1 MPIQSFEQWKTA
13 QTSTPTTSA
22 PVKVGKIQS
31 FDEWKAAQPPAPA
44 AQPGFLSKAVDWT
57 KGAVKDVAQTVAS
70 PFLRIGATAM
80 GGVEEALS
88 LGGDLVGNKKFADQR
103 HQNYLDLQKN
113 GLDAGY
119 LGKAKVINGPVDAI
133 GVGLDAGANLIGAE
147 GASSALKAG
156 AKGFLKQSIKTG
168 AKAGFE
174 QGLIQGAGKSLQ
186 QDNPTVGGVISDTA
200 KGAVYGTGAGGVL
213 GGLLGGISSK
223 LKKPVVE
230 PKVTAAM
237 DVVKND
243 VPKVPANPNWN
254 QDLPLPTNP
263 NPDAPYIPNEQL
275 PTIQMGGSKVKP
287 SISMDAPPKV
297 YTPEPVPKVPLTPD
311 IQMGNLPPKK
321 IVKDNL
327 PVIDY
332 GGVTT
337 PTKTLPKGMRYE
349 PIKAP
354 VVPKYTPVQPKP
366 NGYTYEPISNN
377 QTSPQTPEYKQ
388 PILSR
393 TNQIQ
398 PPSVSTSPTQP
409 PFVNSPQIGD
419 RTVVNPT
426 QTTSRLT
433 PVEGTG
439 TVKTRGLASSLEEKL
454 QKSLGALPEYNVVG
468 NEGQFKNVAE
478 ITATDLP
485 RAKRIA
491 LGQEAPPAGT
501 HPEAFYVAMSEL
513 AKNDPALALQLGKE
527 SSLISD
533 STTMGQRIQLLS
545 HLNPDS
551 LVNVIRDVQKSFDT
565 ASGKKYNNF
574 KQVVKNKTLEIDSH
588 IGKNVSKKE
597 DWSSFIDSIKC

>member
-44 AQPGFLSKAVDWT
+44 AQPGFLSKAADWT

-70 PFLRIGATAM
+70 PFLRLGATAI
-80 GGVEEALS
+80 GGVEEAMS
-88 LGGDLVGNKKFADQR
+88 LAGDLTGNKQFADQR
-103 HQNYLDLQKN
+103 HQNYLDLQNN

-133 GVGLDAGANLIGAE
+133 GVGLDAGSNLIGAG
-147 GASSALKAG
+147 GASTVVKQGL
-156 AKGFLKQSIKTG
+156 KGFIKQGIKTG

-186 QDNPTVGGVISDTA
+186 EDNPTVGGVISDTA
-200 KGAVYGTGAGGVL
+200 KGAVYGTGAGAVLGGVL
-213 GGLLGGISSK
+213 GAATSK
-223 LKKPVVE
+223 FKKPVVE

-243 VPKVPANPNWN
+243 VPPPPTPQAKHANYAASQGYEPITPNN
-254 QDLPLPTNP
+254 
-263 NPDAPYIPNEQL
+263 QL
-275 PTIQMGGSKVKP
+275 PTIQMGAKEGSP
-287 SISMDAPPKV
+287 IPTISMDAPVKG
-297 YTPEPVPKVPLTPD
+297 PVP
-311 IQMGNLPPKK
+311 
-321 IVKDNL
+321 
-327 PVIDY
+327 
-332 GGVTT
+332 
-337 PTKTLPKGMRYE
+337 PKGMRYE
-349 PIKAP
+349 PI
-354 VVPKYTPVQPKP
+354 QPP
-366 NGYTYEPISNN
+366 
-377 QTSPQTPEYKQ
+377 
-388 PILSR
+388 
-393 TNQIQ
+393 IQ
-398 PPSVSTSPTQP
+398 PPVQIQQAPAVQPTNSIP
-409 PFVNSPQIGD
+409 VGSRVNE
-419 RTVVNPT
+419 T
-426 QTTSRLT
+426 TTSRLT

-439 TVKTRGLASSLEEKL
+439 DLKVRGLANSLQNKL

-545 HLNPDS
+545 NLNPDS
-551 LVNVIRDVQKSFDT
+551 PVNVIRDVQKSFDQ
-565 ASGKKYNNF
+565 AAEKRYNNV
-574 KQVVKNKTLEIDSH
+574 KQVVKNTVSEIDNH
-588 IGKNVSKKE
+588 IKKSIPKKE